1 MRRAILIAAAL
12 GLLAPSAQAAEVDAE
27 AFRPF
32 AAGLIDQLMVGAERL
47 AGSIETG
54 DLEAAKSDWIAAR
67 VGWERG
73 ETFLG
78 EYFPDADEA
87 IDSWPDAKSGFHA
100 IEPLL
105 FQAGDVAGAKA
116 LSERLLAEIEALRDG
131 FAAQKLDSQAL
142 ANGMTG
148 IAYEIGE
155 AKAGGGESP
164 FAGTSLLDMRDNLQG
179 IEALYALVFARAVE
193 RQDTA
198 LHQRV
203 VGRMVELG
211 GALGA
216 PSTELMDQSRV
227 MALSEQL
234 AGDLQDV
241 AQTVGLERPELGG

>member
-12 GLLAPSAQAAEVDAE
+12 GLLAPSAQAAEVHAE
-27 AFRPF
+27 AFRPY
-32 AAGLIDQLMVGAERL
+32 AAGLIDQLTVGAERL

-78 EYFPDADEA
+78 EYFPDAGEA
-87 IDSWPDAKSGFHA
+87 IDSWPDASSGFHA

-105 FQAGDVAGAKA
+105 FRAGDVAGAKA
-116 LSERLLAEIEALRDG
+116 LSERLLIEIQTLRDG
-131 FAAQKLDSQAL
+131 FAAQKLDSQGL

-164 FAGTSLLDMRDNLQG
+164 FAGASLLDMRDNLQG
-179 IEALYALVFARAVE
+179 IDALYALVFAGAVE
-193 RQDTA
+193 RQNLA

-203 VGRMVELG
+203 VARMVDLG
-211 GALGA
+211 CVLGA
-216 PSTELMDQSRV
+216 PSIEVMDQSRV

-241 AQTVGLERPELGG
+241 ARTVGLAPPELGG